1 MLTEAATQPSDAPP
15 SRDFA
20 QLFAAAPLTDAQFT
34 AVEWAAIA
42 MNVTNRVSI
51 PSHHFVK
58 EQSFE

>member
-1 MLTEAATQPSDAPP
+1 MPP

-20 QLFAAAPLTDAQFT
+20 QLFAAAPLTDAQFA
-34 AVEWAAIA
+34 AVEWVAIA

-58 EQSFE
+58 EQSFEQHRAESPGESL

>member
-1 MLTEAATQPSDAPP
+1 MLAEAATQLSDAP

-20 QLFAAAPLTDAQFT
+20 QLFAADHLTDAHFA
-34 AVEWAAIA
+34 AVEWVAIA

-51 PSHHFVK
+51 LSHHPVK